1 MIGIYKILNRT
12 TGKFYVG
19 SSSRSIEGRWIEHLS
34 DLRRNSHYN
43 PRLQRAWNKYGEED
57 FDFIV
62 LEEVKDKK
70 QVVVREQYYLDYY
83 TCYNKKIGYNIC
95 PVANSTLGYIHKEET
110 KRKIS
115 KALKGREISEETR
128 NKMSKAVKK
137 RPPVSEETRRKMSEA
152 HKGRVAWNLGVSTP
166 EEVRKKISAANKGR
180 PSHRKGKT
188 LPEEVKKKLKEV
200 AKRGEDSVRA
210 KLTWDQ
216 VRQIRELYSK
226 GNIGHRPLGK
236 MFNVSR
242 DTVRKI
248 VRHETWK
255 EEE

>member
-12 TGKFYVG
+12 TGKFYIG

-34 DLRRNSHYN
+34 GLRRNSHYN

-95 PVANSTLGYIHKEET
+95 PTANSRLGYIHTEET
-110 KRKIS
+110 KQKIS
-115 KALKGREISEETR
+115 KAHKGREFSEETR
-128 NKMSKAVKK
+128 NKMSKSAKK
-137 RPPVSEETRRKMSEA
+137 KPPVSEETRRKMSEA
-152 HKGRVAWNLGVSTP
+152 QKGRAAWNLGVSTP

-188 LPEEVKKKLKEV
+188 LPEEVKEKLKEA
-200 AKRGEDSVRA
+200 AKKGEDSVRA
-210 KLTWDQ
+210 KLTWEQ
-216 VRQIRELYSK
+216 VRQIRELYSS
-226 GNIGHRPLGK
+226 GNIGHRPLAQ

-242 DTVRKI
+242 DCVRKI
-248 VRHETWK
+248 IKNQTWK